1 MYCGID
7 LAVRRKTAVAIL
19 IDNEIKII
27 ELVTNEEIIESCKVA
42 KITAIDSPLSYHNG
56 FRNVDKEMIKRKLR
70 VLPPSFMKTLVQRA
84 IQLKEKLYNVIETH
98 PTSSMKIVGLNWKDL
113 HEIKDYVDAALCAM
127 AAMAYDLGYAEEIR
141 ADDGII
147 YLVSKRFPFELK
159 RKNYFEF
166 YLKGPK

>member
-7 LAVRRKTAVAIL
+7 LAVRRKTAVAVL
-19 IDNEIKII
+19 INNEIKII
-27 ELVTNEEIIESCKVA
+27 ELVTNDEIIESCKRA
-42 KITAIDSPLSYHNG
+42 KVTAIDSPLSHCKG
-56 FRNVDKEMIKRKLR
+56 FRNVDKEMIKRKLK
-70 VLPPSFMKTLVQRA
+70 VLPPSFMKTLVERA

-98 PTSSMKIVGLNWKDL
+98 PTSSMKLIGLNWREL
-113 HEIKDYVDAALCAM
+113 HEVKDYVDAALCAM
-127 AAMAYDLGYAEEIR
+127 AAMAYDLGYAEEIK

-147 YLVSKRFPFELK
+147 YLLSTKFPYELK